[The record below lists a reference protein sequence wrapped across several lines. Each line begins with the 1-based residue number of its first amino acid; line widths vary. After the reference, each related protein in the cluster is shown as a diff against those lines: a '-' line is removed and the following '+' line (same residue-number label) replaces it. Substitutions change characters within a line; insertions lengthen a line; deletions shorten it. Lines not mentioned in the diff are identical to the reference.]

1 MRGVADEAGGDPLSQ
16 VANQSNSAAQPTV
29 PLRSLERAPAP
40 VHGLPRDIPYFSLSC
55 PLDYRSKLID

>member
-40 VHGLPRDIPYFSLSC
+40 VPRDIPYFSLSC

>member
-16 VANQSNSAAQPTV
+16 VANQSNSVAQPTV

-40 VHGLPRDIPYFSLSC
+40 VPRDIPYFSLSC